1 MHFQDEGE
9 TLYVAS
15 DMERQDV
22 LERAGW
28 EFYRLRYSDWLVQR
42 DKPQAIMNEIRNAL
56 TA

>member
-15 DMERQDV
+15 DMEWQDV